1 MITLLPKVS
10 LLLVAIIGLVAPSL
24 SAATVSQPASPK
36 KIIGP
41 PTQPANQR
49 GDVPPKIQISLSF
62 PAGKSPKVFT
72 DGWVFG
78 AVAISN
84 PGTREQRD
92 ISGDVR
98 WKGTGTFNPDRG
110 PMSRP
115 SFNGPGTN
123 RITLYIERDG
133 KAVVEKT
140 FTIEAVDPKGYAQ
153 VGSMVRCPNYA
164 LGCPGCPHNVV
175 GKIMNGS
182 SNVRIGG
189 LPAARVGDK
198 GASVGGCGPN
208 VVTVKTGDPS
218 VLIDGKPAARVGD
231 KTQFD
236 GGMGVIETGY
246 GGR

>member
-1 MITLLPKVS
+1 MIIIPRKAPV
-10 LLLVAIIGLVAPSL
+10 LLVAFIGLVASSL
-24 SAATVSQPASPK
+24 NAVEPLTPASQK
-36 KIIGP
+36 KVIAP
-41 PTQPANQR
+41 STQPVNQR
-49 GDVPPKIQISLSF
+49 GDIPPKIQVSLSF

-78 AVAISN
+78 AVAVSN
-84 PGTREQRD
+84 PGTKEQRD

-115 SFNGPGTN
+115 SFNRSGTN
-123 RITLYIERDG
+123 NITLYVERDG
-133 KAVVEKT
+133 KVVFEKT
-140 FTIEAVDPKGYAQ
+140 FTVEAVDPKGYAQ
-153 VGSMVRCPNYA
+153 VGSTVRCSSYA

-175 GKIMNGS
+175 GKITNGS

-189 LPAARVGDK
+189 IPAVRVGDK
-198 GASVGGCGPN
+198 GASAGGCGPN

-236 GGMGVIETGY
+236 GGIGVIETG
-246 GGR
+246 